1 MSKCVK
7 SSKKNDY
14 RPKGFA
20 AAMAKDSN
28 MGMAPKRSKK
38 PTSKKA

>member
-1 MSKCVK
+1 MAKCAK

-28 MGMAPKRSKK
+28 MGMNKKK
-38 PTSKKA
+38 PTSKK

>member
-1 MSKCVK
+1 MTKCSK

-20 AAMAKDSN
+20 KAMSMDSN
-28 MGMAPKRSKK
+28 MGMNQNLRKKQSKK
-38 PTSKKA
+38 KK